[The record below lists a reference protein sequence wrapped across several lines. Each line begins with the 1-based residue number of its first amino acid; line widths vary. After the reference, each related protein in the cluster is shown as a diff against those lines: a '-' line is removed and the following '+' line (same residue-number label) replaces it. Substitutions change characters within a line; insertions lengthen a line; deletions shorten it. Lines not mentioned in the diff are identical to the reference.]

1 MNKLL
6 TLAAAAALTIAIA
19 VAATG
24 SSAQTT
30 GGRTVTLFENVARE
44 RSTLVDNAPK
54 SPSKN
59 PESRRFRLSVGDE
72 LVNRT
77 PVLDRNGGAPIGTSY
92 AHAVVV
98 NGRNFGSASLQANI
112 VLALRDGTIALAGV
126 VGASQRPLAVI
137 GGTGAYDG
145 ARGSATDKETG
156 GGAELTIR
164 LLP

>member
-1 MNKLL
+1 MKKIL
-6 TLAAAAALTIAIA
+6 TLSAAAAVTVAIV
-19 VAATG
+19 VAANG
-24 SSAQTT
+24 SAQTT
-30 GGRTVTLFENVARE
+30 GGRTLTLFENVAHE

-77 PVLDRNGGAPIGTSY
+77 PMLDRKGGARVGTSY
-92 AHAVVV
+92 AHAVIV
-98 NGRNFGSASLQANI
+98 NGKTFGSASLQANI
-112 VLALRDGTIALAGV
+112 VLALRDGTIALAGL
-126 VGASQRPLAVI
+126 VGTAQRPFAVV
-137 GGTGAYDG
+137 GGTGAYEG
-145 ARGSATDKETG
+145 ARGSAAEKETG

>member
-1 MNKLL
+1 MKQIL
-6 TLAAAAALTIAIA
+6 TLTAAAAVTAAIV

-24 SSAQTT
+24 SAQTNDE
-30 GGRTVTLFENVARE
+30 RTVTLFEKVASE

-59 PESRRFRLSVGDE
+59 SESRRFRLSVGDE

-77 PVLDRNGGAPIGTSY
+77 PVLDHKGGTRLGTSY

-98 NGRNFGSASLQANI
+98 KGRSFESASLQANI
-112 VLALRDGTIALAGV
+112 VLALRDGTLELAGV
-126 VGASQRPLAVI
+126 VGAAQRPLAVV
-137 GGTGAYDG
+137 GGTGSYEG
-145 ARGSATDKETG
+145 VRGSATEKETR
-156 GGAELTIR
+156 GGADLTIR

>member
-1 MNKLL
+1 MKIL
-6 TLAAAAALTIAIA
+6 TLAAAAAVAIAVA

-24 SSAQTT
+24 SAQTT
-30 GGRTVTLFENVARE
+30 GGRTVTLFENIARE

-59 PESRRFRLSVGDE
+59 PESRRFRLSAGDE

-77 PVLDRNGGAPIGTSY
+77 PILDHKGGARIGTSY

-98 NGRNFGSASLQANI
+98 NGRSFGNASLQANI
-112 VLALRDGTIALAGV
+112 VLALRDGTIALAGI
-126 VGASQRPLAVI
+126 VGATQRPLAVV
-137 GGTGAYDG
+137 GGTGAYEG
-145 ARGSATDKETG
+145 ARGSATEKETG

-164 LLP
+164 LLS

>member
-1 MNKLL
+1 MKIL
-6 TLAAAAALTIAIA
+6 TLAAAAAAAVAIA

-24 SSAQTT
+24 SAQTT
-30 GGRTVTLFENVARE
+30 GGRTVTLFENIARE

-54 SPSKN
+54 SPSKD
-59 PESRRFRLSVGDE
+59 PESRRFRLSAGDE

-77 PVLDRNGGAPIGTSY
+77 PVLDHKGGARIGTSY

-98 NGRNFGSASLQANI
+98 NGRRFGNASLQANI
-112 VLALRDGTIALAGV
+112 VLALRDGTIALAGLV
-126 VGASQRPLAVI
+126 DAAQRPLAVV

-145 ARGSATDKETG
+145 ARGSATEKETG
-156 GGAELTIR
+156 SGAELTIR